1 MNIQM
6 HRLYKK
12 QNKSKTEQQTKWNDI
27 QNSITSTAK
36 VTNGYLNWV
45 HNAKNICCDE
55 IAILLQQQKH
65 LRQKVS
71 NCKEVE
77 KINNM
82 KTERNK
88 ILD

>member
-12 QNKSKTEQQTKWNDI
+12 ENKSKTEQQTKWNDV

-45 HNAKNICCDE
+45 HNANNICYDE

-65 LRQKVS
+65 LRQKIS
-71 NCKEVE
+71 DCKEVE